1 MDIKDV
7 KTAELVKKYNFK
19 FSKSLGQN
27 FLIDDSVPRDIV
39 AGAEVD
45 SEDLVIEIG
54 PGVGTLTAQLIK
66 KAKKVVAIELDNDLI
81 PILEQELG
89 DNPNFT
95 LIHNDA
101 LKVDFNEVIGEEKSV
116 KLVANLPYY
125 VTTPII
131 VKLLKDGY
139 NFKSLTIMIQK
150 EVAERMNAEP
160 GNKDY
165 GALSLA
171 VQYYAE
177 PYIVANV
184 PPNCFM
190 PRPKVGSAV
199 IRLDR
204 YEEPP
209 VQVKDEKLMFR
220 IIRASFNQRR
230 KTLAN
235 GLKNSPELDFTKEQI
250 EAAIGHLGRGASIRG
265 EALTLEEFAELANY
279 LSDQIV

>member
-27 FLIDDSVPRDIV
+27 FLVDDSVPRDIV
-39 AGAEVD
+39 AGADVNK
-45 SEDLVIEIG
+45 EDLAIEIG
-54 PGVGTLTAQLIK
+54 PGVGTLTAQLLK
-66 KAKKVVAIELDNDLI
+66 TAKRVVAIELDNDLI

-101 LKVDFNEVIGEEKSV
+101 LKVDFNEVIDDEKSV

-131 VKLLKDGY
+131 VKLLKEGY

-165 GALSLA
+165 GALSLL
-171 VQYYAE
+171 VQYYCNTS
-177 PYIVANV
+177 IVRRV
-184 PPNCFM
+184 PPNCFI
-190 PRPKVGSAV
+190 PRPKVDSIV
-199 IRLDR
+199 IRLDKLDS
-204 YEEPP
+204 PK
-209 VQVKDEKLMFR
+209 VKVDNEKLFFD
-220 IIRASFNQRR
+220 IIRNSFNMRR
-230 KTLAN
+230 KTLWN
-235 GLKNSPELDFTKEQI
+235 GVKSIGPAKEKL
-250 EAAIGHLGRGASIRG
+250 EEVFERAGVDPKRRG
-265 EALTLEEFAELANY
+265 ETLTIQEFAT
-279 LSDQIV
+279 LSNCINEIL

>member
-27 FLIDDSVPRDIV
+27 FLVDDSVPRDIV
-39 AGAEVD
+39 SGAEVD
-45 SEDLVIEIG
+45 ENDLVIEIG
-54 PGVGTLTAQLIK
+54 PGVGTLTVQLLN

-81 PILEQELG
+81 PILTQEIG
-89 DNPNFT
+89 DNPKFT
-95 LIHNDA
+95 LIHKDA
-101 LKVDFNEVIGEEKSV
+101 LKVDFNEIIGEEKSV

-131 VKLLKDGY
+131 VKLLKENY

-165 GALSLA
+165 GSLSLL
-171 VQYYAE
+171 VQYYCNTS
-177 PYIVANV
+177 IVRRV
-184 PPNCFM
+184 PPQCFI
-190 PRPKVGSAV
+190 PRPKVDSIV

-204 YEEPP
+204 LEEPK
-209 VQVKDEKLMFR
+209 VKVENEKLFFE
-220 IIRASFNQRR
+220 IIRSSFNMRR
-230 KTLAN
+230 KTLWN
-235 GLKNSPELDFTKEQI
+235 GVKNIGLSKENLELAFKEAEI
-250 EAAIGHLGRGASIRG
+250 DPKRRG
-265 EALTLEEFAELANY
+265 ETLTIDDFAI
-279 LSDQIV
+279 LSDKINKYLKLK